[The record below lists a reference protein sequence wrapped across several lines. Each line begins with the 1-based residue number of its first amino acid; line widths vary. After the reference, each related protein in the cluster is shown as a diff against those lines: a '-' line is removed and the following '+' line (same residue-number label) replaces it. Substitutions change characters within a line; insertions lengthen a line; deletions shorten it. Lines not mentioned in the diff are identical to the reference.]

1 VPSHDNPSRKK
12 NGICWPGILRT
23 LLVQIVV
30 LLALSGAV
38 VRYLTWSSD
47 AAWAEFIAA
56 SEPAAPAWKS
66 HPLSATPADAV
77 KSPVLHIW
85 RV

>member
-1 VPSHDNPSRKK
+1 MPSHDNPSPKK
-12 NGICWPGILRT
+12 SGICWPGILRT

-30 LLALSGAV
+30 LLALSSAL
-38 VRYLTWSSD
+38 VRYLNWSSD

-56 SEPAAPAWKS
+56 SEPAASGAKS
-66 HPLSATPADAV
+66 HPLSVTPAEAV
-77 KSPVLHIW
+77 RSPALYVW